1 MTDSKLSGGGKK
13 KTKTTLNPWQKFYKA
28 FCKKNA
34 GKYPGR
40 MMKAA
45 AAAFK
50 KK

>member
-13 KTKTTLNPWQKFYKA
+13 KAPLSPWIKFYKA

-34 GKYPGR
+34 GKFPGR

-45 AAAFK
+45 AAAYK